1 MSIFPK
7 GSSKPTT
14 QNLKSQVSDSVID
27 TSVDTIVQFEDEGAV
42 ILAVVAAIKKD
53 KRTILTIRG
62 RELDLAPQR
71 LYTLP
76 GREAS
81 IAGSTAAR
89 IEALK
94 ALQGRIES
102 EADALNVSELWSFV
116 QDDVRTYSVAELCKS
131 YFGSDTLEK
140 HAGLRIAL
148 IRERLHFKRD
158 KDLFEPRVAAV
169 VEDLK
174 CAEEAKRHKAQ
185 VREATIDFLAKR
197 KHDSTLPIPFEIRDN
212 IQLLE
217 EVAAGIQHTEPARQ
231 KEGKELVHLAMQ
243 LLKLP
248 EDMTLEKQAFEI
260 LLTIRHFER
269 DTNLSFIRHR
279 IPVQH
284 EARAVLEGE
293 SLVIPREIADF
304 PEHERSFRED
314 LTRLRA
320 ITIDDVSTQDMDDAI
335 SLEQTQDGYQLGI
348 HITDVAWAVLPET
361 YLDFAARRR
370 ATSIYSADQTVN
382 MLPSELSESKL
393 SLKQGAVRPAL
404 SVILS
409 LDRSFE
415 VLSSR
420 ITPAFIKAAERYSY
434 DQVDHLLEQGLLEQG
449 DSTLLLL
456 HDIAAACE
464 ERRIRKGAT
473 RVHKREVVPF
483 KEEDGSIR
491 LLEIE
496 EDGPARMLV
505 SEMMVL
511 ANSIMAQFAATHGIP
526 VLFRGQERAEGAK
539 EGAKDG
545 AKDGATEELVPEGPA
560 KDFSA
565 RTKLKKSSTS
575 CEPRSHA
582 GLGLD
587 AYIQATS
594 PIRRY
599 MDLCHQRQFI
609 SFFRTSKPWVTRPE
623 FELIAKEVEGHLQ
636 AATVASRETRRYW
649 LLRYLE
655 QRERGKAIA
664 GTVVRLDLK
673 TPLIELDEIYI
684 TLFARVPKGT
694 KLGDHVSLKISAIDP
709 HTEYVRLE
717 AV

>member
-1 MSIFPK
+1 M
-7 GSSKPTT
+7 
-14 QNLKSQVSDSVID
+14 
-27 TSVDTIVQFEDEGAV
+27 
-42 ILAVVAAIKKD
+42 
-53 KRTILTIRG
+53 
-62 RELDLAPQR
+62 
-71 LYTLP
+71 
-76 GREAS
+76 
-81 IAGSTAAR
+81 
-89 IEALK
+89 
-94 ALQGRIES
+94 
-102 EADALNVSELWSFV
+102 
-116 QDDVRTYSVAELCKS
+116 
-131 YFGSDTLEK
+131 
-140 HAGLRIAL
+140 
-148 IRERLHFKRD
+148 
-158 KDLFEPRVAAV
+158 
-169 VEDLK
+169 
-174 CAEEAKRHKAQ
+174 
-185 VREATIDFLAKR
+185 
-197 KHDSTLPIPFEIRDN
+197 
-212 IQLLE
+212 
-217 EVAAGIQHTEPARQ
+217 
-231 KEGKELVHLAMQ
+231 
-243 LLKLP
+243 
-248 EDMTLEKQAFEI
+248 
-260 LLTIRHFER
+260 
-269 DTNLSFIRHR
+269 
-279 IPVQH
+279 
-284 EARAVLEGE
+284 
-293 SLVIPREIADF
+293 
-304 PEHERSFRED
+304 
-314 LTRLRA
+314 
-320 ITIDDVSTQDMDDAI
+320 
-335 SLEQTQDGYQLGI
+335 
-348 HITDVAWAVLPET
+348 AWAVLPET

-370 ATSIYSADQTVN
+370 ATSIHSADQTVN

-409 LDRSFE
+409 MDRSFE

-434 DQVDHLLEQGLLEQG
+434 DQVDHLLEQG

-545 AKDGATEELVPEGPA
+545 ATEELVPEGPA

-623 FELIAKEVEGHLQ
+623 FELIAKEVEGIYRLQ
-636 AATVASRETRRYW
+636 R
-649 LLRYLE
+649 LR
-655 QRERGKAIA
+655 
-664 GTVVRLDLK
+664 VVRRGAIGCCAILSNVSV
-673 TPLIELDEIYI
+673 
-684 TLFARVPKGT
+684 ARP
-694 KLGDHVSLKISAIDP
+694 
-709 HTEYVRLE
+709 
-717 AV
+717 

>member
-27 TSVDTIVQFEDEGAV
+27 TRVDSRVDSIVDSIVQFEDDGAV
-42 ILAVVAAIKKD
+42 ILAVVTAIKKD

-76 GREAS
+76 GAAAS
-81 IAGSTAAR
+81 ITGSTAAR

-94 ALQGRIES
+94 AQQERIES

-169 VEDLK
+169 VDDLK
-174 CAEEAKRHKAQ
+174 CAEEAKRKKAQ
-185 VREATIDFLAKR
+185 VREITVEFLAKR
-197 KHDSTLPIPFEIRDN
+197 KQDSTLPIPLEIRDN

-248 EDMTLEKQAFEI
+248 ENTSPEKQAFEI
-260 LLTIRHFER
+260 LLTIGHFER

-293 SLVIPREIADF
+293 SLVIPSEIADF

-409 LDRSFE
+409 MDRSFE

-434 DQVDHLLEQGLLEQG
+434 DQVDHLLEQG

-526 VLFRGQERAEGAK
+526 VLFRGQERAEVAK
-539 EGAKDG
+539 EG